1 VEPAYESWKTPNN
14 YRAYP
19 GGKELPDQLKVWRVQ
34 NSGKTYG
41 SVVSFSYGFED
52 SPDAEV
58 LIPCFNSGKESG
70 AVGVGRHGNYLQ
82 WGFSAS
88 PANMTE
94 AGKCFFLNCICYI
107 HKFDGFAPLVHVSS
121 SQRMNAVRLALL
133 LDRIT
138 DPRFQTNTFPAN
150 LRRQFSGNPE
160 GLAKYYQDRIELI
173 YRDKVYLADEDLPLL
188 GLKSNRTLE
197 TLQRLIGLLDQPT
210 QQEAARKLLRRYT
223 SESFETA
230 KEWRDWFDQNSQR
243 IFFTDVGGY
252 KFMVAPASYPI
263 RPGSLLRE

>member
-1 VEPAYESWKTPNN
+1 M
-14 YRAYP
+14 
-19 GGKELPDQLKVWRVQ
+19 
-34 NSGKTYG
+34 
-41 SVVSFSYGFED
+41 VSFWYGYED

-58 LIPCFNSGKESG
+58 LTPCFNVGKGSG

-121 SQRMNAVRLALL
+121 SERMNAVRLALL
-133 LDRIT
+133 LDTIK
-138 DPRFQTNTFPAN
+138 DPRFQTNTFPAD
-150 LRRQFSGNPE
+150 LRGKFTGNPE
-160 GLAKYYQDRIELI
+160 GLAQYYQERIELI
-173 YRDKVYLADEDLPLL
+173 YRDRVYLVDEDLPLL
-188 GLKSNRTLE
+188 GLKSNHTLE
-197 TLQRLIGLLDQPT
+197 TLKRLIELLDEPK
-210 QQEAARKLLRRYT
+210 QQAAAGKLLRRYT

-230 KEWRDWFDQNSQR
+230 KEWRDWFDQNRQR

-252 KFMVAPASYPI
+252 KFIAVTENYPI
-263 RPGSLLRE
+263 RPGSLLRK